1 MERDP
6 LRMRPRNHTERI
18 IKDIMR
24 RGMSKP
30 GAMNDLFDLIRQL
43 QIDGAVL
50 VDGEPVFDKENF
62 RDAAIFNSE
71 LRRIAAEKIRKNGDP
86 EMVELY
92 KRSLLLD
99 AKYNFDCYCRYLEWN
114 RPAKKKFYE
123 PRRKQ
128 LKPIA
133 DAMQQLADGELDL
146 LAVSLPPGT
155 GKALA
160 NDTPILTRYG
170 WKNHGDLVVGDEVI
184 GMDGK
189 FKKVIAVHPK
199 CMLDCLVEFT
209 NGEKIQCHENH
220 EWLIHDR
227 PMYDRNKKDYIA
239 ETKRLEKRKLE
250 SGGEAGHRGH
260 RYTIQ
265 LPHREHICGEERDLM
280 LDPYT
285 FGVWLGDGT
294 NLNPTICCAPDDS
307 VVIERI
313 IRNGVQA
320 NWATTHKETGVLY
333 FGFDIRKNLQ
343 QYGMCHSR
351 KRTPKH
357 IPDEYLTASIRQR
370 LDLLA
375 GLIDTDGNLTESK
388 YHFTTAEKELKD
400 SFIDLIS
407 TFGWRACVTR
417 CEPGT
422 SSSGITSKKGWWVI
436 SFTPDCEI
444 PCEIE
449 RKRNKCPHKQRAI
462 AFKSITRVEPKEG
475 NCITVE
481 GDGMYLAGRTMLPT
495 HNTTLSIFFLSWIGG
510 KNPELSVLGGSHS
523 NSLLH
528 GIFDELLRVLDKDGE
543 YLYND
548 VFPLAP
554 VVGNSGKE
562 LRIDLQTQKRFE
574 TFEFSSIG
582 SGNAGKVR
590 CSRLLYC
597 DDLIDGI
604 ETAMSRERLDKL
616 WQQYYT
622 DLRQRKIGNCAELHV
637 ATRWSIWD
645 PIGRLQQEYDGD
657 KRAKFL
663 VFPAMNKNDESNFDY
678 PYSLGFTTQM
688 YRQQRE
694 IMDDASWRALY
705 MNEPV
710 ERFGRLYDPSEL
722 RRYFS
727 LPEIE
732 PDNIVAI
739 CDTKEQGDDYLAM
752 PIFYQYGQD
761 YYLDCWICDNG
772 KVEVLLEKV
781 VRALIDRK
789 VRMCRIESNRGG
801 TIFAKNVQDRL
812 KQLGGM
818 TNITTKWTQS
828 NKETRIQSLSGV
840 VKERVLFKE
849 DSVQNKEYKSAMNQ
863 LVSYT
868 MAGKNRHDD
877 VPDSLAM
884 FMDWQM
890 SGEANIVKVLK
901 RPF

>member
-1 MERDP
+1 MATKLP
-6 LRMRPRNHTERI
+6 KPRNTTERMI
-18 IKDIMR
+18 NGIMR
-24 RGMSKP
+24 KSATKVP
-30 GAMNDLFDLIRQL
+30 ALNDVFDLVRQL
-43 QIDGAVL
+43 QVEDAVI
-50 VDGEPVFDKENF
+50 VDGEPVFDQDNF
-62 RDAAIFNSE
+62 KSAAWYNSE
-71 LRRIAAEKIRKNGDP
+71 IRKMCAELIKKNGDP
-86 EMVELY
+86 DAVELY

-133 DAMQQLADGELDL
+133 DAMQQLADHELDL
-146 LAVSLPPGT
+146 LTISMPPGT
-155 GKALA
+155 GK
-160 NDTPILTRYG
+160 
-170 WKNHGDLVVGDEVI
+170 
-184 GMDGK
+184 
-189 FKKVIAVHPK
+189 
-199 CMLDCLVEFT
+199 
-209 NGEKIQCHENH
+209 
-220 EWLIHDR
+220 
-227 PMYDRNKKDYIA
+227 
-239 ETKRLEKRKLE
+239 
-250 SGGEAGHRGH
+250 
-260 RYTIQ
+260 
-265 LPHREHICGEERDLM
+265 
-280 LDPYT
+280 
-285 FGVWLGDGT
+285 
-294 NLNPTICCAPDDS
+294 
-307 VVIERI
+307 
-313 IRNGVQA
+313 
-320 NWATTHKETGVLY
+320 
-333 FGFDIRKNLQ
+333 
-343 QYGMCHSR
+343 
-351 KRTPKH
+351 
-357 IPDEYLTASIRQR
+357 
-370 LDLLA
+370 
-375 GLIDTDGNLTESK
+375 
-388 YHFTTAEKELKD
+388 
-400 SFIDLIS
+400 S
-407 TFGWRACVTR
+407 T
-417 CEPGT
+417 
-422 SSSGITSKKGWWVI
+422 
-436 SFTPDCEI
+436 
-444 PCEIE
+444 
-449 RKRNKCPHKQRAI
+449 
-462 AFKSITRVEPKEG
+462 
-475 NCITVE
+475 
-481 GDGMYLAGRTMLPT
+481 M
-495 HNTTLSIFFLSWIGG
+495 SIFFMSWVGG
-510 KNPELSVLGGSHS
+510 RNPELSILGGSHS

-528 GIFDELLRVLDKDGE
+528 GIFEELLRVLDKDGE

-554 VVGNSGKE
+554 VVAYSTKE

-574 TFEFSSIG
+574 TYEFSSVG

-590 CSRLLYC
+590 CSNYLIC

-622 DLRQRKIGNCAELHV
+622 DLRQRKIGNCKELHV
-637 ATRWSIWD
+637 CTRWSIWD

-663 VFPAMNKNDESNFDY
+663 VFPAMNAKDESNFDY
-678 PYSLGFTTQM
+678 PYSLGFTTEM

-694 IMDDASWRALY
+694 IMDDPSWRALY

-828 NKETRIQSLSGV
+828 NKETRIQSLSGL
-840 VKERVLFKE
+840 VKDRVLFKE
-849 DSVQNKEYKSAMNQ
+849 DSVQNKEYKAAMNQ

-890 SGEANIVKVLK
+890 SGEANIVKVMK

>member
-1 MERDP
+1 MADNP
-6 LRMRPRNHTERI
+6 FHIMPKARNHTERI

-71 LRRIAAEKIRKNGDP
+71 LRRLAAEKIRKNGDP

-146 LAVSLPPGT
+146 LTISMPPGC
-155 GKALA
+155 GK
-160 NDTPILTRYG
+160 
-170 WKNHGDLVVGDEVI
+170 
-184 GMDGK
+184 
-189 FKKVIAVHPK
+189 
-199 CMLDCLVEFT
+199 
-209 NGEKIQCHENH
+209 
-220 EWLIHDR
+220 
-227 PMYDRNKKDYIA
+227 
-239 ETKRLEKRKLE
+239 
-250 SGGEAGHRGH
+250 
-260 RYTIQ
+260 
-265 LPHREHICGEERDLM
+265 
-280 LDPYT
+280 
-285 FGVWLGDGT
+285 
-294 NLNPTICCAPDDS
+294 
-307 VVIERI
+307 
-313 IRNGVQA
+313 
-320 NWATTHKETGVLY
+320 
-333 FGFDIRKNLQ
+333 
-343 QYGMCHSR
+343 
-351 KRTPKH
+351 
-357 IPDEYLTASIRQR
+357 
-370 LDLLA
+370 
-375 GLIDTDGNLTESK
+375 
-388 YHFTTAEKELKD
+388 
-400 SFIDLIS
+400 
-407 TFGWRACVTR
+407 
-417 CEPGT
+417 
-422 SSSGITSKKGWWVI
+422 
-436 SFTPDCEI
+436 
-444 PCEIE
+444 
-449 RKRNKCPHKQRAI
+449 
-462 AFKSITRVEPKEG
+462 
-475 NCITVE
+475 
-481 GDGMYLAGRTMLPT
+481 
-495 HNTTLSIFFLSWIGG
+495 TTLSIFFLSWIGG

-604 ETAMSRERLDKL
+604 ETAMSRDRLDKL

-645 PIGRLQQEYDGD
+645 PIGRLEQEYQDD

-678 PYSLGFTTQM
+678 PYSLGFTTEM

-705 MNEPV
+705 MSEPV
-710 ERFGRLYDPSEL
+710 EREGRVFDPTEL
-722 RRYFS
+722 RYYFS
-727 LPEIE
+727 LPEVE
-732 PDNIVAI
+732 PDSILAI
-739 CDTKEQGDDYLAM
+739 CDTKEQGDDYCAM
-752 PIFYQYGQD
+752 PVFYQYGQD
-761 YYLDCWICDNG
+761 YYLDTWVCDNG
-772 KVEVLLEKV
+772 KVETVMEKV
-781 VRALIDRK
+781 VRTLVDRK
-789 VRMCRIESNRGG
+789 VRICRIESNRGG
-801 TIFAKNVQDRL
+801 TLFAADVQKRL
-812 KQLGGM
+812 KELGGI
-818 TNITTKWTQS
+818 TTITTKWTQS
-828 NKETRIQSLSGV
+828 NKSTRIVTNSGYI
-840 VKERVLFKE
+840 KAHILFRDDK
-849 DSVQNKEYKSAMNQ
+849 VQNKEYRTAMN
-863 LVSYT
+863 LVIGYT
-868 MAGKNRHDD
+868 MTGKVKHDD
-877 VPDSLAM
+877 PPDALALFVDM
-884 FMDWQM
+884 VASSDVNTAVVMR
-890 SGEANIVKVLK
+890 

>member
-1 MERDP
+1 MADNP
-6 LRMRPRNHTERI
+6 FHIMPKARNHTERI

-71 LRRIAAEKIRKNGDP
+71 LRRLAAEKIRKNGDP

-99 AKYNFDCYCRYLEWN
+99 AKYNFDCYCRYLEFN

-155 GKALA
+155 GK
-160 NDTPILTRYG
+160 
-170 WKNHGDLVVGDEVI
+170 
-184 GMDGK
+184 
-189 FKKVIAVHPK
+189 
-199 CMLDCLVEFT
+199 
-209 NGEKIQCHENH
+209 
-220 EWLIHDR
+220 
-227 PMYDRNKKDYIA
+227 
-239 ETKRLEKRKLE
+239 
-250 SGGEAGHRGH
+250 
-260 RYTIQ
+260 
-265 LPHREHICGEERDLM
+265 
-280 LDPYT
+280 
-285 FGVWLGDGT
+285 
-294 NLNPTICCAPDDS
+294 
-307 VVIERI
+307 
-313 IRNGVQA
+313 
-320 NWATTHKETGVLY
+320 
-333 FGFDIRKNLQ
+333 
-343 QYGMCHSR
+343 
-351 KRTPKH
+351 
-357 IPDEYLTASIRQR
+357 
-370 LDLLA
+370 
-375 GLIDTDGNLTESK
+375 
-388 YHFTTAEKELKD
+388 
-400 SFIDLIS
+400 
-407 TFGWRACVTR
+407 
-417 CEPGT
+417 
-422 SSSGITSKKGWWVI
+422 
-436 SFTPDCEI
+436 
-444 PCEIE
+444 
-449 RKRNKCPHKQRAI
+449 
-462 AFKSITRVEPKEG
+462 
-475 NCITVE
+475 
-481 GDGMYLAGRTMLPT
+481 
-495 HNTTLSIFFLSWIGG
+495 TTLSIFFLSWIGG

-663 VFPAMNKNDESNFDY
+663 VFPAMNERDESNFDY

-688 YRQQRE
+688 YKQQRE

-705 MNEPV
+705 QNIPV
-710 ERFGRLYDPSEL
+710 EREGRVYDPEEL
-722 RRYFS
+722 RYYFS
-727 LPEIE
+727 LPDVE
-732 PDNIVAI
+732 PDSIVAI
-739 CDTKEQGDDYLAM
+739 CDTKEQGDDYCAM
-752 PIFYQYGQD
+752 PVMYQYGQD
-761 YYLDCWICDNG
+761 YYLDAWICDNG
-772 KVEVLLEKV
+772 KVEVVMEKV
-781 VRALIDRK
+781 VRMLVDRK
-789 VRMCRIESNRGG
+789 VRLCRIESNRGG
-801 TIFAKNVQDRL
+801 TLFAQDVQKRL
-812 KQLGGM
+812 RELNGI
-818 TNITTKWTQS
+818 TTITTKWTQT
-828 NKETRIQSLSGV
+828 NKSVRIQTNAGW
-840 VKERVLFKE
+840 VKSHVLFR
-849 DSVQNKEYKSAMNQ
+849 DTTVQNKEYRLAMNQ
-863 LVSYT
+863 LVEYT
-868 MAGKNRHDD
+868 MSGRVKHDD
-877 VPDSLAM
+877 VPDVLAM
-884 FMDWQM
+884 FVDMIASSDVNTAVVM
-890 SGEANIVKVLK
+890 R

>member
-1 MERDP
+1 MADNP
-6 LRMRPRNHTERI
+6 FHTMPKARNHTERI

-30 GAMNDLFDLIRQL
+30 GSMNDLFDLIRQL
-43 QIDGAVL
+43 QIDGAVM

-86 EMVELY
+86 DMVELY

-99 AKYNFDCYCRYLEWN
+99 AKYNFDCYCRYLEFN

-133 DAMQQLADGELDL
+133 DAMQQLADGELDIL
-146 LAVSLPPGT
+146 SVSVPPGC
-155 GKALA
+155 GK
-160 NDTPILTRYG
+160 
-170 WKNHGDLVVGDEVI
+170 
-184 GMDGK
+184 
-189 FKKVIAVHPK
+189 
-199 CMLDCLVEFT
+199 
-209 NGEKIQCHENH
+209 
-220 EWLIHDR
+220 
-227 PMYDRNKKDYIA
+227 
-239 ETKRLEKRKLE
+239 
-250 SGGEAGHRGH
+250 
-260 RYTIQ
+260 
-265 LPHREHICGEERDLM
+265 
-280 LDPYT
+280 
-285 FGVWLGDGT
+285 
-294 NLNPTICCAPDDS
+294 
-307 VVIERI
+307 
-313 IRNGVQA
+313 
-320 NWATTHKETGVLY
+320 
-333 FGFDIRKNLQ
+333 
-343 QYGMCHSR
+343 
-351 KRTPKH
+351 
-357 IPDEYLTASIRQR
+357 
-370 LDLLA
+370 
-375 GLIDTDGNLTESK
+375 
-388 YHFTTAEKELKD
+388 
-400 SFIDLIS
+400 
-407 TFGWRACVTR
+407 
-417 CEPGT
+417 
-422 SSSGITSKKGWWVI
+422 
-436 SFTPDCEI
+436 
-444 PCEIE
+444 
-449 RKRNKCPHKQRAI
+449 
-462 AFKSITRVEPKEG
+462 
-475 NCITVE
+475 
-481 GDGMYLAGRTMLPT
+481 
-495 HNTTLSIFFLSWIGG
+495 TTLSIFFLSWIGG

-604 ETAMSRERLDKL
+604 ETAMSRDRLDKL

-678 PYSLGFTTQM
+678 PYSLGFTTEM
-688 YRQQRE
+688 YKQQRE
-694 IMDDASWRALY
+694 IMDEPSWRALY
-705 MNEPV
+705 MNEPI
-710 ERFGRLYDPSEL
+710 EREGRLYDPEEL
-722 RRYFS
+722 RYYFA
-727 LPEIE
+727 LPDVE
-732 PDNIVAI
+732 PDSILAI

-761 YYLDCWICDNG
+761 YYLEQWVCDNG
-772 KVEVLLEKV
+772 KVEILMEKV

-789 VRMCRIESNRGG
+789 VRLCRIESNRGG
-801 TIFAKNVQDRL
+801 TLFAADVQKRL
-812 KQLGGM
+812 RELGGI
-818 TNITTKWTQS
+818 TTITTKWTQT
-828 NKETRIQSLSGV
+828 NKEARIQTNSGW
-840 VKERVLFKE
+840 VKSHVLFR
-849 DSVQNKEYKSAMNQ
+849 DNTVQNKEYRLAMNQ
-863 LVSYT
+863 LIGYT
-868 MAGKNRHDD
+868 MAGKNKHDD
-877 VPDSLAM
+877 VADVLAM
-884 FMDWQM
+884 FVDMIASSDVNTAVVM
-890 SGEANIVKVLK
+890 H

>member
-1 MERDP
+1 MADNP
-6 LRMRPRNHTERI
+6 FHIMPKARNHTERI

-71 LRRIAAEKIRKNGDP
+71 LRRLAAEKIRKNGDP
-86 EMVELY
+86 DMVELY

-99 AKYNFDCYCRYLEWN
+99 AKYNFDCYCRYLEFN

-155 GKALA
+155 GK
-160 NDTPILTRYG
+160 
-170 WKNHGDLVVGDEVI
+170 
-184 GMDGK
+184 
-189 FKKVIAVHPK
+189 
-199 CMLDCLVEFT
+199 
-209 NGEKIQCHENH
+209 
-220 EWLIHDR
+220 
-227 PMYDRNKKDYIA
+227 
-239 ETKRLEKRKLE
+239 
-250 SGGEAGHRGH
+250 
-260 RYTIQ
+260 
-265 LPHREHICGEERDLM
+265 
-280 LDPYT
+280 
-285 FGVWLGDGT
+285 
-294 NLNPTICCAPDDS
+294 
-307 VVIERI
+307 
-313 IRNGVQA
+313 
-320 NWATTHKETGVLY
+320 
-333 FGFDIRKNLQ
+333 
-343 QYGMCHSR
+343 
-351 KRTPKH
+351 
-357 IPDEYLTASIRQR
+357 
-370 LDLLA
+370 
-375 GLIDTDGNLTESK
+375 
-388 YHFTTAEKELKD
+388 
-400 SFIDLIS
+400 
-407 TFGWRACVTR
+407 
-417 CEPGT
+417 
-422 SSSGITSKKGWWVI
+422 
-436 SFTPDCEI
+436 
-444 PCEIE
+444 
-449 RKRNKCPHKQRAI
+449 
-462 AFKSITRVEPKEG
+462 
-475 NCITVE
+475 
-481 GDGMYLAGRTMLPT
+481 
-495 HNTTLSIFFLSWIGG
+495 TTLSIFFLSWIGG

-528 GIFDELLRVLDKDGE
+528 GIFDELLRVLDKEGE

-604 ETAMSRERLDKL
+604 ETAMSRDRLDKL

-663 VFPAMNKNDESNFDY
+663 VFPAMNERDESNFDY

-688 YRQQRE
+688 YKQQRE

-705 MNEPV
+705 QNIPV
-710 ERFGRLYDPSEL
+710 EREGRVYDPEEL
-722 RRYFS
+722 RYYFS
-727 LPEIE
+727 LPDVE
-732 PDNIVAI
+732 PDSIVAI
-739 CDTKEQGDDYLAM
+739 CDTKEQGDDYCAM
-752 PIFYQYGQD
+752 PVMYQYGQD
-761 YYLDCWICDNG
+761 YYLDAWICDNG
-772 KVEVLLEKV
+772 KVEVIMEKV
-781 VRALIDRK
+781 VRMLIDRK
-789 VRMCRIESNRGG
+789 VKICRIESNRGG
-801 TIFAKNVQDRL
+801 TLFAADVQKRIREL
-812 KQLGGM
+812 NGI
-818 TNITTKWTQS
+818 TTITTKWTQT
-828 NKETRIQSLSGV
+828 NKSVRIQTNAGW
-840 VKERVLFKE
+840 VKTHVLFR
-849 DSVQNKEYKSAMNQ
+849 DTTVQNKEYRLAMNQ
-863 LVSYT
+863 LVGYT
-868 MAGKNRHDD
+868 MSGKAKHDD
-877 VPDSLAM
+877 VPDVLAM
-884 FMDWQM
+884 FVDMVVSSDM
-890 SGEANIVKVLK
+890 NTAVVMR

>member
-1 MERDP
+1 MADNP
-6 LRMRPRNHTERI
+6 FHTMPKARNHTERI

-99 AKYNFDCYCRYLEWN
+99 AKYNFDCYCRYLEFN

-146 LAVSLPPGT
+146 LTISCPPGV
-155 GKALA
+155 GK
-160 NDTPILTRYG
+160 
-170 WKNHGDLVVGDEVI
+170 
-184 GMDGK
+184 
-189 FKKVIAVHPK
+189 
-199 CMLDCLVEFT
+199 
-209 NGEKIQCHENH
+209 
-220 EWLIHDR
+220 
-227 PMYDRNKKDYIA
+227 
-239 ETKRLEKRKLE
+239 
-250 SGGEAGHRGH
+250 
-260 RYTIQ
+260 
-265 LPHREHICGEERDLM
+265 
-280 LDPYT
+280 
-285 FGVWLGDGT
+285 
-294 NLNPTICCAPDDS
+294 
-307 VVIERI
+307 
-313 IRNGVQA
+313 
-320 NWATTHKETGVLY
+320 
-333 FGFDIRKNLQ
+333 
-343 QYGMCHSR
+343 
-351 KRTPKH
+351 
-357 IPDEYLTASIRQR
+357 
-370 LDLLA
+370 
-375 GLIDTDGNLTESK
+375 
-388 YHFTTAEKELKD
+388 
-400 SFIDLIS
+400 
-407 TFGWRACVTR
+407 
-417 CEPGT
+417 
-422 SSSGITSKKGWWVI
+422 
-436 SFTPDCEI
+436 
-444 PCEIE
+444 
-449 RKRNKCPHKQRAI
+449 
-462 AFKSITRVEPKEG
+462 
-475 NCITVE
+475 
-481 GDGMYLAGRTMLPT
+481 
-495 HNTTLSIFFLSWIGG
+495 TTLSIFFLSWIGG

-574 TFEFSSIG
+574 TLDFSSIG

-604 ETAMSRERLDKL
+604 ETAMSRDRLDKL

-645 PIGRLQQEYDGD
+645 PIGRLEQEYDGD

-694 IMDDASWRALY
+694 IMDDPSWRALY
-705 MNEPV
+705 CGEPI
-710 ERFGRLYDPSEL
+710 ERAGRLYDPSEL
-722 RRYFS
+722 RYYFS
-727 LPEIE
+727 LPEVE
-732 PDNIVAI
+732 PDSIWAI
-739 CDTKEQGDDYLAM
+739 CDTKEQGDDYCAM
-752 PIFYQYGQD
+752 PVFYQYGQD
-761 YYLDCWICDNG
+761 YYLDAWVCDNG
-772 KVEVLLEKV
+772 KVEVVIEKV
-781 VRALIDRK
+781 VRMLVDRK

-801 TIFAKNVQDRL
+801 TLFAADVQKRL
-812 KQLGGM
+812 RELGGI
-818 TNITTKWTQS
+818 TTITTKWTQT
-828 NKETRIQSLSGV
+828 NKESRIQVGSMW
-840 VKERVLFKE
+840 VKQHVLFRDDK
-849 DSVQNKEYKSAMNQ
+849 VQNKEYRTAMNM
-863 LVSYT
+863 VIEYT
-868 MAGKNRHDD
+868 MAGKNKHDD
-877 VPDSLAM
+877 TVDALAM
-884 FMDWQM
+884 FVDMIASSDVNTAVVM
-890 SGEANIVKVLK
+890 H

>member
-1 MERDP
+1 MADNP
-6 LRMRPRNHTERI
+6 FHTMPKARNHTERI

-71 LRRIAAEKIRKNGDP
+71 LRRLAAEKIRKNGDP

-99 AKYNFDCYCRYLEWN
+99 AKYNFDCYCRYLEFN

-133 DAMQQLADGELDL
+133 DAMQQLADGELDIL
-146 LAVSLPPGT
+146 SVSVPPGC
-155 GKALA
+155 GK
-160 NDTPILTRYG
+160 
-170 WKNHGDLVVGDEVI
+170 
-184 GMDGK
+184 
-189 FKKVIAVHPK
+189 
-199 CMLDCLVEFT
+199 
-209 NGEKIQCHENH
+209 
-220 EWLIHDR
+220 
-227 PMYDRNKKDYIA
+227 
-239 ETKRLEKRKLE
+239 
-250 SGGEAGHRGH
+250 
-260 RYTIQ
+260 
-265 LPHREHICGEERDLM
+265 
-280 LDPYT
+280 
-285 FGVWLGDGT
+285 
-294 NLNPTICCAPDDS
+294 
-307 VVIERI
+307 
-313 IRNGVQA
+313 
-320 NWATTHKETGVLY
+320 
-333 FGFDIRKNLQ
+333 
-343 QYGMCHSR
+343 
-351 KRTPKH
+351 
-357 IPDEYLTASIRQR
+357 
-370 LDLLA
+370 
-375 GLIDTDGNLTESK
+375 
-388 YHFTTAEKELKD
+388 
-400 SFIDLIS
+400 
-407 TFGWRACVTR
+407 
-417 CEPGT
+417 
-422 SSSGITSKKGWWVI
+422 
-436 SFTPDCEI
+436 
-444 PCEIE
+444 
-449 RKRNKCPHKQRAI
+449 
-462 AFKSITRVEPKEG
+462 
-475 NCITVE
+475 
-481 GDGMYLAGRTMLPT
+481 
-495 HNTTLSIFFLSWIGG
+495 TTLSIFFLSWIGG

-604 ETAMSRERLDKL
+604 ETAMSRDRLDKL

-645 PIGRLQQEYDGD
+645 PIGRLEQEYGDD

-678 PYSLGFTTQM
+678 PYSLGFTTEM

-705 MNEPV
+705 MGQPI
-710 ERFGRLYDPSEL
+710 EREGRVFDPTEL
-722 RRYFS
+722 RYYFS
-727 LPEIE
+727 LPEVE
-732 PDNIVAI
+732 PDSILAI
-739 CDTKEQGDDYLAM
+739 CDTKEQGDDYCAM
-752 PIFYQYGQD
+752 PVFYQYGQD
-761 YYLDCWICDNG
+761 YYLDTWVCDNG
-772 KVEVLLEKV
+772 KVETVMEKV
-781 VRALIDRK
+781 VRTLVDRK
-789 VRMCRIESNRGG
+789 VRICRIESNRGG
-801 TIFAKNVQDRL
+801 TLFAADVQKRL
-812 KQLGGM
+812 KELGGI
-818 TNITTKWTQS
+818 TTITTKWTQS
-828 NKETRIQSLSGV
+828 NKSTRIVTNSGYI
-840 VKERVLFKE
+840 KAHILFRDDK
-849 DSVQNKEYKSAMNQ
+849 VQNKEYRTAMN
-863 LVSYT
+863 LVIGYT
-868 MAGKNRHDD
+868 MTGKVKHDD
-877 VPDSLAM
+877 PPDALALFVDM
-884 FMDWQM
+884 VASSDVNTAVIMR
-890 SGEANIVKVLK
+890 

>member
-1 MERDP
+1 MADNP
-6 LRMRPRNHTERI
+6 FHTMPKARNHTERI

-43 QIDGAVL
+43 QIDGAVM

-71 LRRIAAEKIRKNGDP
+71 LRRLAAEKIRKNGDP

-155 GKALA
+155 GK
-160 NDTPILTRYG
+160 
-170 WKNHGDLVVGDEVI
+170 
-184 GMDGK
+184 
-189 FKKVIAVHPK
+189 
-199 CMLDCLVEFT
+199 
-209 NGEKIQCHENH
+209 
-220 EWLIHDR
+220 
-227 PMYDRNKKDYIA
+227 
-239 ETKRLEKRKLE
+239 
-250 SGGEAGHRGH
+250 
-260 RYTIQ
+260 
-265 LPHREHICGEERDLM
+265 
-280 LDPYT
+280 
-285 FGVWLGDGT
+285 
-294 NLNPTICCAPDDS
+294 
-307 VVIERI
+307 
-313 IRNGVQA
+313 
-320 NWATTHKETGVLY
+320 
-333 FGFDIRKNLQ
+333 
-343 QYGMCHSR
+343 
-351 KRTPKH
+351 
-357 IPDEYLTASIRQR
+357 
-370 LDLLA
+370 
-375 GLIDTDGNLTESK
+375 
-388 YHFTTAEKELKD
+388 
-400 SFIDLIS
+400 
-407 TFGWRACVTR
+407 
-417 CEPGT
+417 
-422 SSSGITSKKGWWVI
+422 
-436 SFTPDCEI
+436 
-444 PCEIE
+444 
-449 RKRNKCPHKQRAI
+449 
-462 AFKSITRVEPKEG
+462 
-475 NCITVE
+475 
-481 GDGMYLAGRTMLPT
+481 
-495 HNTTLSIFFLSWIGG
+495 TTLSIFFLSWIGG

-604 ETAMSRERLDKL
+604 ETAMSRDRLDKL

-663 VFPAMNKNDESNFDY
+663 VFPAMNERDESNFDY
-678 PYSLGFTTQM
+678 PYSLGFTTEM
-688 YRQQRE
+688 YKQQRE
-694 IMDDASWRALY
+694 IMDEPSWRALY
-705 MNEPV
+705 MNIPV
-710 ERFGRLYDPSEL
+710 EREGRLYDPEEL
-722 RRYFS
+722 RYYFA
-727 LPEIE
+727 LPDVE
-732 PDNIVAI
+732 PDSILAI

-761 YYLDCWICDNG
+761 YYLEQWVCDNG
-772 KVEVLLEKV
+772 KVEILMEKV

-789 VRMCRIESNRGG
+789 VRLCRIESNRGG
-801 TIFAKNVQDRL
+801 TLFAADVQKRL
-812 KQLGGM
+812 RELGGI
-818 TNITTKWTQS
+818 TTITTKWTQT
-828 NKETRIQSLSGV
+828 NKEARIQTNSGW
-840 VKERVLFKE
+840 VKSHVLFR
-849 DSVQNKEYKSAMNQ
+849 DNTVQNKEYRLAMNQ
-863 LVSYT
+863 LIGYT
-868 MAGKNRHDD
+868 MAGKNKHDD
-877 VPDSLAM
+877 VPDVLAM
-884 FMDWQM
+884 FVDMIASSDVNTAVVM
-890 SGEANIVKVLK
+890 H

>member
-1 MERDP
+1 MADNP
-6 LRMRPRNHTERI
+6 FHTMPKARNHTERI

-71 LRRIAAEKIRKNGDP
+71 LRRLAAEKIRKNGDP
-86 EMVELY
+86 DMVELY

-99 AKYNFDCYCRYLEWN
+99 AKYNFDCYCRYLEFN
-114 RPAKKKFYE
+114 RPTKKKFYE

-133 DAMQQLADGELDL
+133 DAMQQLADSELDL

-155 GKALA
+155 GK
-160 NDTPILTRYG
+160 
-170 WKNHGDLVVGDEVI
+170 
-184 GMDGK
+184 
-189 FKKVIAVHPK
+189 
-199 CMLDCLVEFT
+199 
-209 NGEKIQCHENH
+209 
-220 EWLIHDR
+220 
-227 PMYDRNKKDYIA
+227 
-239 ETKRLEKRKLE
+239 
-250 SGGEAGHRGH
+250 
-260 RYTIQ
+260 
-265 LPHREHICGEERDLM
+265 
-280 LDPYT
+280 
-285 FGVWLGDGT
+285 
-294 NLNPTICCAPDDS
+294 
-307 VVIERI
+307 
-313 IRNGVQA
+313 
-320 NWATTHKETGVLY
+320 
-333 FGFDIRKNLQ
+333 
-343 QYGMCHSR
+343 
-351 KRTPKH
+351 
-357 IPDEYLTASIRQR
+357 
-370 LDLLA
+370 
-375 GLIDTDGNLTESK
+375 
-388 YHFTTAEKELKD
+388 
-400 SFIDLIS
+400 
-407 TFGWRACVTR
+407 
-417 CEPGT
+417 
-422 SSSGITSKKGWWVI
+422 
-436 SFTPDCEI
+436 
-444 PCEIE
+444 
-449 RKRNKCPHKQRAI
+449 
-462 AFKSITRVEPKEG
+462 
-475 NCITVE
+475 
-481 GDGMYLAGRTMLPT
+481 
-495 HNTTLSIFFLSWIGG
+495 TTLSIFFLSWIGG

-604 ETAMSRERLDKL
+604 ETAMSRDRLDKL

-694 IMDDASWRALY
+694 IMDEPSWRALY
-705 MNEPV
+705 MNEPI
-710 ERFGRLYDPSEL
+710 EREGRLYDPEEL
-722 RRYFS
+722 RYYFA
-727 LPEIE
+727 LPDVE
-732 PDNIVAI
+732 PDSILAI

-761 YYLDCWICDNG
+761 YYLEQWVCDNG
-772 KVEVLLEKV
+772 KVEILMEKV
-781 VRALIDRK
+781 VRALVDRK
-789 VRMCRIESNRGG
+789 VRLCRIESNRGG
-801 TIFAKNVQDRL
+801 TLFAADVQKRL
-812 KQLGGM
+812 RELGGI
-818 TNITTKWTQS
+818 TTITTKWTQT
-828 NKETRIQSLSGV
+828 NKEARIQTNSGW
-840 VKERVLFKE
+840 VKTHVLFR
-849 DSVQNKEYKSAMNQ
+849 DNTVQNKEYRLAMNQ
-863 LVSYT
+863 LIGYT
-868 MAGKNRHDD
+868 MAGKNKHDD
-877 VPDSLAM
+877 VADVLAM
-884 FMDWQM
+884 FVDMIASSDL
-890 SGEANIVKVLK
+890 NTVKVMK

>member
-1 MERDP
+1 MADNP
-6 LRMRPRNHTERI
+6 FHTMPKARNHTERI

-43 QIDGAVL
+43 QIEGAVL

-71 LRRIAAEKIRKNGDP
+71 LRRLAAEKIRKNGDP

-155 GKALA
+155 GK
-160 NDTPILTRYG
+160 
-170 WKNHGDLVVGDEVI
+170 
-184 GMDGK
+184 
-189 FKKVIAVHPK
+189 
-199 CMLDCLVEFT
+199 
-209 NGEKIQCHENH
+209 
-220 EWLIHDR
+220 
-227 PMYDRNKKDYIA
+227 
-239 ETKRLEKRKLE
+239 
-250 SGGEAGHRGH
+250 
-260 RYTIQ
+260 
-265 LPHREHICGEERDLM
+265 
-280 LDPYT
+280 
-285 FGVWLGDGT
+285 
-294 NLNPTICCAPDDS
+294 
-307 VVIERI
+307 
-313 IRNGVQA
+313 
-320 NWATTHKETGVLY
+320 
-333 FGFDIRKNLQ
+333 
-343 QYGMCHSR
+343 
-351 KRTPKH
+351 
-357 IPDEYLTASIRQR
+357 
-370 LDLLA
+370 
-375 GLIDTDGNLTESK
+375 
-388 YHFTTAEKELKD
+388 
-400 SFIDLIS
+400 
-407 TFGWRACVTR
+407 
-417 CEPGT
+417 
-422 SSSGITSKKGWWVI
+422 
-436 SFTPDCEI
+436 
-444 PCEIE
+444 
-449 RKRNKCPHKQRAI
+449 
-462 AFKSITRVEPKEG
+462 
-475 NCITVE
+475 
-481 GDGMYLAGRTMLPT
+481 
-495 HNTTLSIFFLSWIGG
+495 TTLSIFFLSWIGG

-604 ETAMSRERLDKL
+604 ETAMSRDRLDKL

-678 PYSLGFTTQM
+678 PYSLGFTTEM
-688 YRQQRE
+688 YKQQRE
-694 IMDDASWRALY
+694 IMDEPSWRALY
-705 MNEPV
+705 MNEPI
-710 ERFGRLYDPSEL
+710 EREGRLYDPEEL
-722 RRYFS
+722 RYYFS
-727 LPEIE
+727 LPDVE
-732 PDNIVAI
+732 PDSILAI

-761 YYLDCWICDNG
+761 YYLEQWVCDNG
-772 KVEVLLEKV
+772 KVEILMEKV

-789 VRMCRIESNRGG
+789 VRLCRIESNRGG
-801 TIFAKNVQDRL
+801 TLFAADVQKRL
-812 KQLGGM
+812 RELGGI
-818 TNITTKWTQS
+818 TTITTKWTQT
-828 NKETRIQSLSGV
+828 NKEARIQTNSGW
-840 VKERVLFKE
+840 VKTHVLFR
-849 DSVQNKEYKSAMNQ
+849 DNTVQNKEYRLAMNQ
-863 LVSYT
+863 LIGYT
-868 MAGKNRHDD
+868 MAGKNKHDD
-877 VPDSLAM
+877 VPDVLAM
-884 FMDWQM
+884 FVDMIASSDVNT
-890 SGEANIVKVLK
+890 AIVMH

>member
-1 MERDP
+1 MADNP
-6 LRMRPRNHTERI
+6 FHTMPKARNHTERI

-71 LRRIAAEKIRKNGDP
+71 LRRLAAEKIRKNGDP
-86 EMVELY
+86 DMVELY

-146 LAVSLPPGT
+146 LTISCPPGV
-155 GKALA
+155 GK
-160 NDTPILTRYG
+160 
-170 WKNHGDLVVGDEVI
+170 
-184 GMDGK
+184 
-189 FKKVIAVHPK
+189 
-199 CMLDCLVEFT
+199 
-209 NGEKIQCHENH
+209 
-220 EWLIHDR
+220 
-227 PMYDRNKKDYIA
+227 
-239 ETKRLEKRKLE
+239 
-250 SGGEAGHRGH
+250 
-260 RYTIQ
+260 
-265 LPHREHICGEERDLM
+265 
-280 LDPYT
+280 
-285 FGVWLGDGT
+285 
-294 NLNPTICCAPDDS
+294 
-307 VVIERI
+307 
-313 IRNGVQA
+313 
-320 NWATTHKETGVLY
+320 
-333 FGFDIRKNLQ
+333 
-343 QYGMCHSR
+343 
-351 KRTPKH
+351 
-357 IPDEYLTASIRQR
+357 
-370 LDLLA
+370 
-375 GLIDTDGNLTESK
+375 
-388 YHFTTAEKELKD
+388 
-400 SFIDLIS
+400 
-407 TFGWRACVTR
+407 
-417 CEPGT
+417 
-422 SSSGITSKKGWWVI
+422 
-436 SFTPDCEI
+436 
-444 PCEIE
+444 
-449 RKRNKCPHKQRAI
+449 
-462 AFKSITRVEPKEG
+462 
-475 NCITVE
+475 
-481 GDGMYLAGRTMLPT
+481 
-495 HNTTLSIFFLSWIGG
+495 TTLSIFFLSWIGG

-604 ETAMSRERLDKL
+604 ETAMSRDRLDKL

-622 DLRQRKIGNCAELHV
+622 DLRQRKIGNCVELHV

-645 PIGRLQQEYDGD
+645 PIGRLEQEYEDD

-694 IMDDASWRALY
+694 IMDDPSWRALY
-705 MNEPV
+705 CGEPI
-710 ERFGRLYDPSEL
+710 ERAGRLYDPSEL
-722 RRYFS
+722 RYYFS
-727 LPEIE
+727 LPEVE
-732 PDNIVAI
+732 PDSIWAI
-739 CDTKEQGDDYLAM
+739 CDTKEQGDDYCAM
-752 PIFYQYGQD
+752 PVFYQYGQD
-761 YYLDCWICDNG
+761 YYLDAWVCDNG
-772 KVEVLLEKV
+772 KVEVIIEKV
-781 VRALIDRK
+781 VRMLVDRK

-801 TIFAKNVQDRL
+801 TLFAADVQKRL
-812 KQLGGM
+812 RELGGI
-818 TNITTKWTQS
+818 TTITTKWTQT
-828 NKETRIQSLSGV
+828 NKESRIQVGSMW
-840 VKERVLFKE
+840 VKQHVLFRDDK
-849 DSVQNKEYKSAMNQ
+849 VQNKEYRTAMNM
-863 LVSYT
+863 VIGYT
-868 MAGKNRHDD
+868 MAGKNKHDD
-877 VPDSLAM
+877 TVDALAM
-884 FMDWQM
+884 FVDMIASSDM
-890 SGEANIVKVLK
+890 NTAVVMR

>member
-1 MERDP
+1 MADNP
-6 LRMRPRNHTERI
+6 FHTMPKARNHTERI

-71 LRRIAAEKIRKNGDP
+71 LRRLAAEKIRKNGDP

-155 GKALA
+155 GK
-160 NDTPILTRYG
+160 
-170 WKNHGDLVVGDEVI
+170 
-184 GMDGK
+184 
-189 FKKVIAVHPK
+189 
-199 CMLDCLVEFT
+199 
-209 NGEKIQCHENH
+209 
-220 EWLIHDR
+220 
-227 PMYDRNKKDYIA
+227 
-239 ETKRLEKRKLE
+239 
-250 SGGEAGHRGH
+250 
-260 RYTIQ
+260 
-265 LPHREHICGEERDLM
+265 
-280 LDPYT
+280 
-285 FGVWLGDGT
+285 
-294 NLNPTICCAPDDS
+294 
-307 VVIERI
+307 
-313 IRNGVQA
+313 
-320 NWATTHKETGVLY
+320 
-333 FGFDIRKNLQ
+333 
-343 QYGMCHSR
+343 
-351 KRTPKH
+351 
-357 IPDEYLTASIRQR
+357 
-370 LDLLA
+370 
-375 GLIDTDGNLTESK
+375 
-388 YHFTTAEKELKD
+388 
-400 SFIDLIS
+400 
-407 TFGWRACVTR
+407 
-417 CEPGT
+417 
-422 SSSGITSKKGWWVI
+422 
-436 SFTPDCEI
+436 
-444 PCEIE
+444 
-449 RKRNKCPHKQRAI
+449 
-462 AFKSITRVEPKEG
+462 
-475 NCITVE
+475 
-481 GDGMYLAGRTMLPT
+481 
-495 HNTTLSIFFLSWIGG
+495 TTLSIFFLSWIGG

-604 ETAMSRERLDKL
+604 ETAMSRDRLDKL

-663 VFPAMNKNDESNFDY
+663 VFPAMNEKDESNFDY

-688 YRQQRE
+688 YKQQRE

-705 MNEPV
+705 QNIPV
-710 ERFGRLYDPSEL
+710 EREGRVYDPEEL
-722 RRYFS
+722 RYYFS
-727 LPEIE
+727 LPDVE
-732 PDNIVAI
+732 PDSIVAI
-739 CDTKEQGDDYLAM
+739 CDTKEQGDDYCAM
-752 PIFYQYGQD
+752 PVLYQYGQD
-761 YYLDCWICDNG
+761 YYLDAWICDNG
-772 KVEVLLEKV
+772 KVEVIMEKV
-781 VRALIDRK
+781 VRMLIDRK
-789 VRMCRIESNRGG
+789 VKVCRIESNRGG
-801 TIFAKNVQDRL
+801 TLFAADVQKRL
-812 KQLGGM
+812 RELNGI
-818 TNITTKWTQS
+818 TTITTKWTQT
-828 NKETRIQSLSGV
+828 NKSVRIQTNAGW
-840 VKERVLFKE
+840 VKSHVLFR
-849 DSVQNKEYKSAMNQ
+849 DTTVQNKEYRLAMNQ
-863 LVSYT
+863 LVEYT
-868 MAGKNRHDD
+868 MSGRVKHDD
-877 VPDSLAM
+877 VPDVLAM
-884 FMDWQM
+884 FVDMVVSSDM
-890 SGEANIVKVLK
+890 NTAIIMK

>member
-1 MERDP
+1 MADNP
-6 LRMRPRNHTERI
+6 FHTMPKARNHTERI

-71 LRRIAAEKIRKNGDP
+71 LRRLAAEKIRKNGDP

-146 LAVSLPPGT
+146 LTISCPPGV
-155 GKALA
+155 GK
-160 NDTPILTRYG
+160 
-170 WKNHGDLVVGDEVI
+170 
-184 GMDGK
+184 
-189 FKKVIAVHPK
+189 
-199 CMLDCLVEFT
+199 
-209 NGEKIQCHENH
+209 
-220 EWLIHDR
+220 
-227 PMYDRNKKDYIA
+227 
-239 ETKRLEKRKLE
+239 
-250 SGGEAGHRGH
+250 
-260 RYTIQ
+260 
-265 LPHREHICGEERDLM
+265 
-280 LDPYT
+280 
-285 FGVWLGDGT
+285 
-294 NLNPTICCAPDDS
+294 
-307 VVIERI
+307 
-313 IRNGVQA
+313 
-320 NWATTHKETGVLY
+320 
-333 FGFDIRKNLQ
+333 
-343 QYGMCHSR
+343 
-351 KRTPKH
+351 
-357 IPDEYLTASIRQR
+357 
-370 LDLLA
+370 
-375 GLIDTDGNLTESK
+375 
-388 YHFTTAEKELKD
+388 
-400 SFIDLIS
+400 
-407 TFGWRACVTR
+407 
-417 CEPGT
+417 
-422 SSSGITSKKGWWVI
+422 
-436 SFTPDCEI
+436 
-444 PCEIE
+444 
-449 RKRNKCPHKQRAI
+449 
-462 AFKSITRVEPKEG
+462 
-475 NCITVE
+475 
-481 GDGMYLAGRTMLPT
+481 
-495 HNTTLSIFFLSWIGG
+495 TTLSIFFLSWIGG

-604 ETAMSRERLDKL
+604 ETAMSRDRLDKL

-694 IMDDASWRALY
+694 IMDEPSWRALY
-705 MNEPV
+705 MNEPI
-710 ERFGRLYDPSEL
+710 EREGRLYDPEEL
-722 RRYFS
+722 RYYFA
-727 LPEIE
+727 LPDVE
-732 PDNIVAI
+732 PDSILAI

-761 YYLDCWICDNG
+761 YYLDAWVCDNG
-772 KVEVLLEKV
+772 KVEVIIEKV
-781 VRALIDRK
+781 VRMLVDRK

-801 TIFAKNVQDRL
+801 TLFAADVQKRL
-812 KQLGGM
+812 RELGGI
-818 TNITTKWTQS
+818 TTITTKWTQT
-828 NKETRIQSLSGV
+828 NKESRIQVGSMFI
-840 VKERVLFKE
+840 KQHVLFRDDK
-849 DSVQNKEYKSAMNQ
+849 VQNKEYRTAMNM
-863 LVSYT
+863 VIGYT
-868 MAGKNRHDD
+868 MAGKNKHDD
-877 VPDSLAM
+877 TVDALAM
-884 FMDWQM
+884 FVDMIASSDVNTAVVM
-890 SGEANIVKVLK
+890 H

>member
-1 MERDP
+1 MI
-6 LRMRPRNHTERI
+6 NG
-18 IKDIMR
+18 IMR
-24 RGMSKP
+24 KSATKVP
-30 GAMNDLFDLIRQL
+30 ALNDVFDLVRQL
-43 QIDGAVL
+43 RVEDAVI
-50 VDGEPVFDKENF
+50 VDGEPVFDEDNF
-62 RDAAIFNSE
+62 KSAAWYNSE
-71 LRRIAAEKIRKNGDP
+71 IRKMCAELIKKNGDP
-86 EMVELY
+86 DAVELY

-133 DAMQQLADGELDL
+133 DAMQQLADHELDL
-146 LAVSLPPGT
+146 LTISMPPGT
-155 GKALA
+155 GK
-160 NDTPILTRYG
+160 
-170 WKNHGDLVVGDEVI
+170 
-184 GMDGK
+184 
-189 FKKVIAVHPK
+189 
-199 CMLDCLVEFT
+199 
-209 NGEKIQCHENH
+209 
-220 EWLIHDR
+220 
-227 PMYDRNKKDYIA
+227 
-239 ETKRLEKRKLE
+239 
-250 SGGEAGHRGH
+250 
-260 RYTIQ
+260 
-265 LPHREHICGEERDLM
+265 
-280 LDPYT
+280 
-285 FGVWLGDGT
+285 
-294 NLNPTICCAPDDS
+294 
-307 VVIERI
+307 
-313 IRNGVQA
+313 
-320 NWATTHKETGVLY
+320 
-333 FGFDIRKNLQ
+333 
-343 QYGMCHSR
+343 
-351 KRTPKH
+351 
-357 IPDEYLTASIRQR
+357 
-370 LDLLA
+370 
-375 GLIDTDGNLTESK
+375 
-388 YHFTTAEKELKD
+388 
-400 SFIDLIS
+400 
-407 TFGWRACVTR
+407 
-417 CEPGT
+417 
-422 SSSGITSKKGWWVI
+422 
-436 SFTPDCEI
+436 
-444 PCEIE
+444 
-449 RKRNKCPHKQRAI
+449 
-462 AFKSITRVEPKEG
+462 
-475 NCITVE
+475 
-481 GDGMYLAGRTMLPT
+481 
-495 HNTTLSIFFLSWIGG
+495 TTLSIFFLTWIAG
-510 KNPELSVLGGSHS
+510 KNPELSILGGSHS

-528 GIFDELLRVLDKDGE
+528 GIFEESLRVLDKEGE

-554 VVGNSGKE
+554 VVGYSAKE

-663 VFPAMNKNDESNFDY
+663 VFPAMDKNDQSNFDY
-678 PYSLGFTTQM
+678 PYSLGFTTEM

-694 IMDDASWRALY
+694 IMDDPSWRALY

-727 LPEIE
+727 LPEVE

-781 VRALIDRK
+781 VRVLIDRK
-789 VRMCRIESNRGG
+789 VRACRIESNRGG

-828 NKETRIQSLSGV
+828 NKETRIQSLSGL
-840 VKERVLFKE
+840 VKDRVLFKE
-849 DSVQNKEYKSAMNQ
+849 DSVQNKEYKAAMNQ

-890 SGEANIVKVLK
+890 SGEANIVKVMK

>member
-1 MERDP
+1 MADNP
-6 LRMRPRNHTERI
+6 FHIMPKARNHTERI

-155 GKALA
+155 GK
-160 NDTPILTRYG
+160 
-170 WKNHGDLVVGDEVI
+170 
-184 GMDGK
+184 
-189 FKKVIAVHPK
+189 
-199 CMLDCLVEFT
+199 
-209 NGEKIQCHENH
+209 
-220 EWLIHDR
+220 
-227 PMYDRNKKDYIA
+227 
-239 ETKRLEKRKLE
+239 
-250 SGGEAGHRGH
+250 
-260 RYTIQ
+260 
-265 LPHREHICGEERDLM
+265 
-280 LDPYT
+280 
-285 FGVWLGDGT
+285 
-294 NLNPTICCAPDDS
+294 
-307 VVIERI
+307 
-313 IRNGVQA
+313 
-320 NWATTHKETGVLY
+320 
-333 FGFDIRKNLQ
+333 
-343 QYGMCHSR
+343 
-351 KRTPKH
+351 
-357 IPDEYLTASIRQR
+357 
-370 LDLLA
+370 
-375 GLIDTDGNLTESK
+375 
-388 YHFTTAEKELKD
+388 
-400 SFIDLIS
+400 
-407 TFGWRACVTR
+407 
-417 CEPGT
+417 
-422 SSSGITSKKGWWVI
+422 
-436 SFTPDCEI
+436 
-444 PCEIE
+444 
-449 RKRNKCPHKQRAI
+449 
-462 AFKSITRVEPKEG
+462 
-475 NCITVE
+475 
-481 GDGMYLAGRTMLPT
+481 
-495 HNTTLSIFFLSWIGG
+495 TTLSIFFLSWIGG

-528 GIFDELLRVLDKDGE
+528 GIFDELLRVIDKDGE

-604 ETAMSRERLDKL
+604 ETAMSRDRLDKL

-645 PIGRLQQEYDGD
+645 PIGRLEQEYDGD

-663 VFPAMNKNDESNFDY
+663 VFPAMNERDESNFDY

-688 YRQQRE
+688 YKQQRE

-705 MNEPV
+705 QNIPV
-710 ERFGRLYDPSEL
+710 EREGRVYDPEEL
-722 RRYFS
+722 RYYFS
-727 LPEIE
+727 LPDVE
-732 PDNIVAI
+732 PDSIVAI
-739 CDTKEQGDDYLAM
+739 CDTKEQGDDYCAM
-752 PIFYQYGQD
+752 PVMYQYGQD
-761 YYLDCWICDNG
+761 YYLDAWICDNG
-772 KVEVLLEKV
+772 KVEVIMEKV
-781 VRALIDRK
+781 VRMLIDRK
-789 VRMCRIESNRGG
+789 VKVCRIESNRGG
-801 TIFAKNVQDRL
+801 TLFAADVQKRIREL
-812 KQLGGM
+812 NGV
-818 TNITTKWTQS
+818 TTITTKWTQT
-828 NKETRIQSLSGV
+828 NKDVRIQTNAGW
-840 VKERVLFKE
+840 VKSHILFR
-849 DSVQNKEYKSAMNQ
+849 DSTVQNKEYRLAMNQ
-863 LVSYT
+863 LVEYT
-868 MAGKNRHDD
+868 MSGRVKHDD
-877 VPDSLAM
+877 VPDVLAM
-884 FMDWQM
+884 FVDMVVSSDM
-890 SGEANIVKVLK
+890 NTAIIMK

>member
-1 MERDP
+1 MADNLFHTMP
-6 LRMRPRNHTERI
+6 KARNHTERI

-71 LRRIAAEKIRKNGDP
+71 LRRLAAEKIRKNGDP
-86 EMVELY
+86 DMVELY

-99 AKYNFDCYCRYLEWN
+99 AKYNFDCYCRYLEFN

-155 GKALA
+155 GK
-160 NDTPILTRYG
+160 
-170 WKNHGDLVVGDEVI
+170 
-184 GMDGK
+184 
-189 FKKVIAVHPK
+189 
-199 CMLDCLVEFT
+199 
-209 NGEKIQCHENH
+209 
-220 EWLIHDR
+220 
-227 PMYDRNKKDYIA
+227 
-239 ETKRLEKRKLE
+239 
-250 SGGEAGHRGH
+250 
-260 RYTIQ
+260 
-265 LPHREHICGEERDLM
+265 
-280 LDPYT
+280 
-285 FGVWLGDGT
+285 
-294 NLNPTICCAPDDS
+294 
-307 VVIERI
+307 
-313 IRNGVQA
+313 
-320 NWATTHKETGVLY
+320 
-333 FGFDIRKNLQ
+333 
-343 QYGMCHSR
+343 
-351 KRTPKH
+351 
-357 IPDEYLTASIRQR
+357 
-370 LDLLA
+370 
-375 GLIDTDGNLTESK
+375 
-388 YHFTTAEKELKD
+388 
-400 SFIDLIS
+400 
-407 TFGWRACVTR
+407 
-417 CEPGT
+417 
-422 SSSGITSKKGWWVI
+422 
-436 SFTPDCEI
+436 
-444 PCEIE
+444 
-449 RKRNKCPHKQRAI
+449 
-462 AFKSITRVEPKEG
+462 
-475 NCITVE
+475 
-481 GDGMYLAGRTMLPT
+481 
-495 HNTTLSIFFLSWIGG
+495 TTLSIFFLSWIGG

-604 ETAMSRERLDKL
+604 ETAMSRDRLDKL

-663 VFPAMNKNDESNFDY
+663 VFPAMNDRDESNFDY

-705 MNEPV
+705 QNIPV
-710 ERFGRLYDPSEL
+710 EREGRVYDPEEL
-722 RRYFS
+722 RYYFS
-727 LPEIE
+727 LPDVE
-732 PDNIVAI
+732 PDSIVAI
-739 CDTKEQGDDYLAM
+739 CDTKEQGDDYCAM
-752 PIFYQYGQD
+752 PVMYQYGQD
-761 YYLDCWICDNG
+761 YYLDAWICDNG
-772 KVEVLLEKV
+772 KVEVIMEKV
-781 VRALIDRK
+781 VRMLIDRK
-789 VRMCRIESNRGG
+789 VKVCRIESNRGG
-801 TIFAKNVQDRL
+801 TLFAADVQKRIREL
-812 KQLGGM
+812 NGI
-818 TNITTKWTQS
+818 TTITTKWTQT
-828 NKETRIQSLSGV
+828 NKDVRIQTNAGW
-840 VKERVLFKE
+840 VKSHVLFR
-849 DSVQNKEYKSAMNQ
+849 DTTVQNKEYRLAMNQ
-863 LVSYT
+863 LVEYT
-868 MAGKNRHDD
+868 MSGRVKHDD
-877 VPDSLAM
+877 VPDVLAM
-884 FMDWQM
+884 FVDMVVSSDM
-890 SGEANIVKVLK
+890 NTVVVMK

>member
-71 LRRIAAEKIRKNGDP
+71 LRRLAAEKIRKNGDP
-86 EMVELY
+86 DMVELY

-146 LAVSLPPGT
+146 LTISCPPGV
-155 GKALA
+155 GK
-160 NDTPILTRYG
+160 
-170 WKNHGDLVVGDEVI
+170 
-184 GMDGK
+184 
-189 FKKVIAVHPK
+189 
-199 CMLDCLVEFT
+199 
-209 NGEKIQCHENH
+209 
-220 EWLIHDR
+220 
-227 PMYDRNKKDYIA
+227 
-239 ETKRLEKRKLE
+239 
-250 SGGEAGHRGH
+250 
-260 RYTIQ
+260 
-265 LPHREHICGEERDLM
+265 
-280 LDPYT
+280 
-285 FGVWLGDGT
+285 
-294 NLNPTICCAPDDS
+294 
-307 VVIERI
+307 
-313 IRNGVQA
+313 
-320 NWATTHKETGVLY
+320 
-333 FGFDIRKNLQ
+333 
-343 QYGMCHSR
+343 
-351 KRTPKH
+351 
-357 IPDEYLTASIRQR
+357 
-370 LDLLA
+370 
-375 GLIDTDGNLTESK
+375 
-388 YHFTTAEKELKD
+388 
-400 SFIDLIS
+400 
-407 TFGWRACVTR
+407 
-417 CEPGT
+417 
-422 SSSGITSKKGWWVI
+422 
-436 SFTPDCEI
+436 
-444 PCEIE
+444 
-449 RKRNKCPHKQRAI
+449 
-462 AFKSITRVEPKEG
+462 
-475 NCITVE
+475 
-481 GDGMYLAGRTMLPT
+481 
-495 HNTTLSIFFLSWIGG
+495 TTLSIFFLSWIGG

-604 ETAMSRERLDKL
+604 ETAMSRDRLDKL

-622 DLRQRKIGNCAELHV
+622 DLRQRKIGNCVELHV

-645 PIGRLQQEYDGD
+645 PIGRLEQEYEDD

-694 IMDDASWRALY
+694 IMDEPSWRALY
-705 MNEPV
+705 CGEPI
-710 ERFGRLYDPSEL
+710 ERAGRLYDPSEL
-722 RRYFS
+722 RYYFS
-727 LPEIE
+727 LPEVE
-732 PDNIVAI
+732 PDSIWAI
-739 CDTKEQGDDYLAM
+739 CDTKEQGDDYCAM
-752 PIFYQYGQD
+752 PVFYQYGQD
-761 YYLDCWICDNG
+761 YYLDAWVCDNG
-772 KVEVLLEKV
+772 KVEVIIEKV
-781 VRALIDRK
+781 VRMLVDRK

-801 TIFAKNVQDRL
+801 TLFAADVQKRL
-812 KQLGGM
+812 RELGGI
-818 TNITTKWTQS
+818 TTITTKWTQT
-828 NKETRIQSLSGV
+828 NKESRIQVGSMW
-840 VKERVLFKE
+840 VKQHVLFRDDK
-849 DSVQNKEYKSAMNQ
+849 VQNKEYRTAMNM
-863 LVSYT
+863 VIGYT
-868 MAGKNRHDD
+868 MAGKNKHDD
-877 VPDSLAM
+877 TVDALAM
-884 FMDWQM
+884 FVDMIASSDM
-890 SGEANIVKVLK
+890 NTAVVMR

>member
-71 LRRIAAEKIRKNGDP
+71 LRRLAAEKIRKNGDP

-99 AKYNFDCYCRYLEWN
+99 AKYNFDCYCRYLEFN

-133 DAMQQLADGELDL
+133 DAMQQLADGELDIL
-146 LAVSLPPGT
+146 SVSVPPGC
-155 GKALA
+155 GK
-160 NDTPILTRYG
+160 
-170 WKNHGDLVVGDEVI
+170 
-184 GMDGK
+184 
-189 FKKVIAVHPK
+189 
-199 CMLDCLVEFT
+199 
-209 NGEKIQCHENH
+209 
-220 EWLIHDR
+220 
-227 PMYDRNKKDYIA
+227 
-239 ETKRLEKRKLE
+239 
-250 SGGEAGHRGH
+250 
-260 RYTIQ
+260 
-265 LPHREHICGEERDLM
+265 
-280 LDPYT
+280 
-285 FGVWLGDGT
+285 
-294 NLNPTICCAPDDS
+294 
-307 VVIERI
+307 
-313 IRNGVQA
+313 
-320 NWATTHKETGVLY
+320 
-333 FGFDIRKNLQ
+333 
-343 QYGMCHSR
+343 
-351 KRTPKH
+351 
-357 IPDEYLTASIRQR
+357 
-370 LDLLA
+370 
-375 GLIDTDGNLTESK
+375 
-388 YHFTTAEKELKD
+388 
-400 SFIDLIS
+400 
-407 TFGWRACVTR
+407 
-417 CEPGT
+417 
-422 SSSGITSKKGWWVI
+422 
-436 SFTPDCEI
+436 
-444 PCEIE
+444 
-449 RKRNKCPHKQRAI
+449 
-462 AFKSITRVEPKEG
+462 
-475 NCITVE
+475 
-481 GDGMYLAGRTMLPT
+481 
-495 HNTTLSIFFLSWIGG
+495 TTLSIFFLSWIGG

-604 ETAMSRERLDKL
+604 ETAMSRDRLDKL

-645 PIGRLQQEYDGD
+645 PIGRLEQEYGDD

-678 PYSLGFTTQM
+678 PYSLGFTTEM

-705 MNEPV
+705 MGQPI
-710 ERFGRLYDPSEL
+710 EREGRVFDPTEL
-722 RRYFS
+722 RYYFS
-727 LPEIE
+727 LPEVE
-732 PDNIVAI
+732 PDSILAI
-739 CDTKEQGDDYLAM
+739 CDTKEQGDDYCAM
-752 PIFYQYGQD
+752 PVFYQYGQD
-761 YYLDCWICDNG
+761 YYLDTWVCDNG
-772 KVEVLLEKV
+772 KVETVMEKV
-781 VRALIDRK
+781 VRTLVDRK
-789 VRMCRIESNRGG
+789 VRICRIESNRGG
-801 TIFAKNVQDRL
+801 TLFAADVQKRL
-812 KQLGGM
+812 KELGGI
-818 TNITTKWTQS
+818 TTITTKWTQS
-828 NKETRIQSLSGV
+828 NKSTRIVTNSGF
-840 VKERVLFKE
+840 VKSHILFRDDK
-849 DSVQNKEYKSAMNQ
+849 VQNKEYRTAMN
-863 LVSYT
+863 LVIGYT
-868 MAGKNRHDD
+868 MTGKVKHDD
-877 VPDSLAM
+877 PPDALALFVDM
-884 FMDWQM
+884 IASSDVNTAVVMR
-890 SGEANIVKVLK
+890 

>member
-1 MERDP
+1 MADNP
-6 LRMRPRNHTERI
+6 FHIMPKARNHTERI

-24 RGMSKP
+24 RGMSKS

-71 LRRIAAEKIRKNGDP
+71 LRRLAAEKIRKNGDP

-99 AKYNFDCYCRYLEWN
+99 AKYNFDCYCRYLEFN

-146 LAVSLPPGT
+146 LTISMPPGC
-155 GKALA
+155 GK
-160 NDTPILTRYG
+160 
-170 WKNHGDLVVGDEVI
+170 
-184 GMDGK
+184 
-189 FKKVIAVHPK
+189 
-199 CMLDCLVEFT
+199 
-209 NGEKIQCHENH
+209 
-220 EWLIHDR
+220 
-227 PMYDRNKKDYIA
+227 
-239 ETKRLEKRKLE
+239 
-250 SGGEAGHRGH
+250 
-260 RYTIQ
+260 
-265 LPHREHICGEERDLM
+265 
-280 LDPYT
+280 
-285 FGVWLGDGT
+285 
-294 NLNPTICCAPDDS
+294 
-307 VVIERI
+307 
-313 IRNGVQA
+313 
-320 NWATTHKETGVLY
+320 
-333 FGFDIRKNLQ
+333 
-343 QYGMCHSR
+343 
-351 KRTPKH
+351 
-357 IPDEYLTASIRQR
+357 
-370 LDLLA
+370 
-375 GLIDTDGNLTESK
+375 
-388 YHFTTAEKELKD
+388 
-400 SFIDLIS
+400 
-407 TFGWRACVTR
+407 
-417 CEPGT
+417 
-422 SSSGITSKKGWWVI
+422 
-436 SFTPDCEI
+436 
-444 PCEIE
+444 
-449 RKRNKCPHKQRAI
+449 
-462 AFKSITRVEPKEG
+462 
-475 NCITVE
+475 
-481 GDGMYLAGRTMLPT
+481 
-495 HNTTLSIFFLSWIGG
+495 TTLSIFFLSWIGG

-528 GIFDELLRVLDKDGE
+528 GIFDELLRVLDKEGE

-554 VVGNSGKE
+554 VVGNSTKE

-604 ETAMSRERLDKL
+604 ETAMSRDRLDKL

-694 IMDDASWRALY
+694 IMDEPSWRALY
-705 MNEPV
+705 MNEPI
-710 ERFGRLYDPSEL
+710 EREGRLYDPEEL
-722 RRYFS
+722 RYYFA
-727 LPEIE
+727 LPDVE
-732 PDNIVAI
+732 PDSILAI

-761 YYLDCWICDNG
+761 YYLEQWVCDNG
-772 KVEVLLEKV
+772 KVEILMEKV
-781 VRALIDRK
+781 VRALVDRK
-789 VRMCRIESNRGG
+789 VRLCRIESNRGG
-801 TIFAKNVQDRL
+801 TLFAADVQKRL
-812 KQLGGM
+812 RELGGI
-818 TNITTKWTQS
+818 TTITTKWTQT
-828 NKETRIQSLSGV
+828 NKEARIQTNSGW
-840 VKERVLFKE
+840 VKTHVLFR
-849 DSVQNKEYKSAMNQ
+849 DNTVQNKEYRLAMNQ
-863 LVSYT
+863 LIGYT
-868 MAGKNRHDD
+868 MAGKNKHDD
-877 VPDSLAM
+877 VADVLAM
-884 FMDWQM
+884 FVDMIASSDVNTAVVM
-890 SGEANIVKVLK
+890 R

>member
-1 MERDP
+1 MADNP
-6 LRMRPRNHTERI
+6 FHIMPKARNHTERI

-71 LRRIAAEKIRKNGDP
+71 LRRLAAEKIRKNGDP

-133 DAMQQLADGELDL
+133 DAMQKLADGELDL
-146 LAVSLPPGT
+146 LTISMPPGC
-155 GKALA
+155 GK
-160 NDTPILTRYG
+160 
-170 WKNHGDLVVGDEVI
+170 
-184 GMDGK
+184 
-189 FKKVIAVHPK
+189 
-199 CMLDCLVEFT
+199 
-209 NGEKIQCHENH
+209 
-220 EWLIHDR
+220 
-227 PMYDRNKKDYIA
+227 
-239 ETKRLEKRKLE
+239 
-250 SGGEAGHRGH
+250 
-260 RYTIQ
+260 
-265 LPHREHICGEERDLM
+265 
-280 LDPYT
+280 
-285 FGVWLGDGT
+285 
-294 NLNPTICCAPDDS
+294 
-307 VVIERI
+307 
-313 IRNGVQA
+313 
-320 NWATTHKETGVLY
+320 
-333 FGFDIRKNLQ
+333 
-343 QYGMCHSR
+343 
-351 KRTPKH
+351 
-357 IPDEYLTASIRQR
+357 
-370 LDLLA
+370 
-375 GLIDTDGNLTESK
+375 
-388 YHFTTAEKELKD
+388 
-400 SFIDLIS
+400 
-407 TFGWRACVTR
+407 
-417 CEPGT
+417 
-422 SSSGITSKKGWWVI
+422 
-436 SFTPDCEI
+436 
-444 PCEIE
+444 
-449 RKRNKCPHKQRAI
+449 
-462 AFKSITRVEPKEG
+462 
-475 NCITVE
+475 
-481 GDGMYLAGRTMLPT
+481 
-495 HNTTLSIFFLSWIGG
+495 TTLSIFFLSWIGG

-604 ETAMSRERLDKL
+604 ETAMSRDRLDKL

-645 PIGRLQQEYDGD
+645 PIGRLEQEYQDD

-678 PYSLGFTTQM
+678 PYSLGFTTEM

-705 MNEPV
+705 MSEPV
-710 ERFGRLYDPSEL
+710 EREGRVFDPTEL
-722 RRYFS
+722 RYYFS
-727 LPEIE
+727 IPEVE
-732 PDNIVAI
+732 PDSILAI
-739 CDTKEQGDDYLAM
+739 CDTKEQGDDYCAM
-752 PIFYQYGQD
+752 PVFYQYGQD
-761 YYLDCWICDNG
+761 YYLDTWVCDNG
-772 KVEVLLEKV
+772 KVETVMEKV
-781 VRALIDRK
+781 VRTLVDRK
-789 VRMCRIESNRGG
+789 VRICRIESNRGG
-801 TIFAKNVQDRL
+801 TLFAADVQKRL
-812 KQLGGM
+812 RELGGI
-818 TNITTKWTQS
+818 TTITTKWTQS
-828 NKETRIQSLSGV
+828 NKSTRIVTNSGYI
-840 VKERVLFKE
+840 KAHILFRDDK
-849 DSVQNKEYKSAMNQ
+849 VQNKEYRTAMN
-863 LVSYT
+863 LVIGYT
-868 MAGKNRHDD
+868 MTGKVKHDD
-877 VPDSLAM
+877 PPDALALFVDM
-884 FMDWQM
+884 VASSDVNTAVVMH
-890 SGEANIVKVLK
+890 